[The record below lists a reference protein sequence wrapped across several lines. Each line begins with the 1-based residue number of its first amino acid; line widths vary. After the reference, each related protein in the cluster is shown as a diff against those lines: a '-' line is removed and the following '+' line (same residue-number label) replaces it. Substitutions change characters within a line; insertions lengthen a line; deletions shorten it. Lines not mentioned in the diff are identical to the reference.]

1 MTGKE
6 QLEVLRKQINE
17 IDGKLIA
24 LFQERMYIAK
34 ETGEIKGMNN
44 LAITDEA
51 REQQVVN
58 QAVALA
64 GDDLKGEASMFMRS
78 VIAISKEQQRKS
90 LFPTDA
96 PSLPPPR
103 KPIRDHVVCA
113 YRGIPGGWS
122 EEALIKLFPEAGR
135 LQTDLNEDVFLAVK
149 DNRAHYGIAAIE
161 NSKTGAIGETY
172 DLLRKYGCFIVGR
185 TVINIQDCL
194 LAREGV
200 ELSDIREVYSHPY
213 GFRDC
218 TNFLRGRAWDLN
230 TCHNMSES
238 AGFAA
243 AEKSGRAA
251 AIGSRRIAELNGLQV
266 LALNIMNSDSNKTS
280 FVVISPEPEYDAG
293 DDLISVTFST
303 QHRSGALCETLL
315 PFMAGGIN
323 LTRIESRP
331 GGLDQYRFFA
341 EIQGNILD
349 ENTIAV
355 LRYAAAA
362 SEYFEVIGCY
372 SNT

>member
-24 LFQERMYIAK
+24 LFQERMFIAK

-96 PSLPPPR
+96 PLLPPPR
-103 KPIRDHVVCA
+103 KPIRDQVVCA

-149 DNRAHYGIAAIE
+149 DKRAHYGIAAIE
-161 NSKTGAIGETY
+161 NTKSSSK
-172 DLLRKYGCFIVGR
+172 
-185 TVINIQDCL
+185 
-194 LAREGV
+194 
-200 ELSDIREVYSHPY
+200 SPSP
-213 GFRDC
+213 
-218 TNFLRGRAWDLN
+218 
-230 TCHNMSES
+230 
-238 AGFAA
+238 
-243 AEKSGRAA
+243 SG
-251 AIGSRRIAELNGLQV
+251 
-266 LALNIMNSDSNKTS
+266 
-280 FVVISPEPEYDAG
+280 
-293 DDLISVTFST
+293 
-303 QHRSGALCETLL
+303 
-315 PFMAGGIN
+315 
-323 LTRIESRP
+323 
-331 GGLDQYRFFA
+331 
-341 EIQGNILD
+341 
-349 ENTIAV
+349 
-355 LRYAAAA
+355 
-362 SEYFEVIGCY
+362 
-372 SNT
+372 